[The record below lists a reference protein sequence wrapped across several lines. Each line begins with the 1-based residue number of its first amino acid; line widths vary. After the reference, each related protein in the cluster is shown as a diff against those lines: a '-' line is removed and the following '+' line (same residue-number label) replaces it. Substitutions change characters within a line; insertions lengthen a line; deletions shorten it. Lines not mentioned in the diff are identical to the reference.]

1 MPRLFISASR
11 LFLSAFANSGG
22 GVITNS
28 ASLEIDPPSKGGLL
42 TIGVSIGT
50 LLTLAF
56 ADSAGGVSTAFYKSG
71 TLRTGVSITGGITF
85 SELLLLFDNFLFYAI
100 SSLSKS
106 DGNPSSDSVFKL
118 DVFSSFSSSLTGGF
132 YPLISATSHLWSNF
146 KSFIS

>member
-42 TIGVSIGT
+42 AIGVSIGT

-100 SSLSKS
+100 NSLSKS
-106 DGNPSSDSVFKL
+106 EGNPSSDSVFKL

-132 YPLISATSHLWSNF
+132 YPLISATSHL
-146 KSFIS
+146 